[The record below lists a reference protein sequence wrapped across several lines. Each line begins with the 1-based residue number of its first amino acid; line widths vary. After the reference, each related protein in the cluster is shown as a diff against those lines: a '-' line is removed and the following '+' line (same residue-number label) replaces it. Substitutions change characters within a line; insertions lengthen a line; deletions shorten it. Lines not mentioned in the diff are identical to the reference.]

1 MARTNHARPPALA
14 TAGGARARLVRL
26 ILGELD
32 QRWKLQA
39 ACRGHPRPDIFYP
52 PPARADADI
61 KRSQSERRRRIIVA
75 EAKSICRRCPVR
87 ASFEA
92 SKFGIPPGGTGEC
105 LEFADT
111 LGDYN
116 GIWGGLT
123 ARERGR
129 KRDER

>member
-1 MARTNHARPPALA
+1 M
-14 TAGGARARLVRL
+14 RLL
-26 ILGELD
+26 LGELD
-32 QRWKLQA
+32 PVWKLRA

-75 EAKSICRRCPVR
+75 EAKSVCRRCPVR
-87 ASFEA
+87 AASFA
-92 SKFGIPPGGTGEC
+92 PRPGDVGTGEC
-105 LEFADT
+105 LDFADT

>member
-1 MARTNHARPPALA
+1 LSHPQPEHARPPSLSE
-14 TAGGARARLVRL
+14 TGGGARARLVRL
-26 ILGELD
+26 ILASLSHD
-32 QRWKLQA
+32 WKLRA

-75 EAKSICRRCPVR
+75 EAKSVCRRCPVQ
-87 ASFEA
+87 EQ
-92 SKFGIPPGGTGEC
+92 C
-105 LEFADT
+105 LEFADE

-116 GIWGGLT
+116 GIWGGRT

>member
-1 MARTNHARPPALA
+1 M
-14 TAGGARARLVRL
+14 RL

-32 QRWKLQA
+32 QEWKLRA

-61 KRSQSERRRRIIVA
+61 KRSHSERRRRIVVA
-75 EAKSICRRCPVR
+75 EAKSLCRRCPVR
-87 ASFEA
+87 AKFEDTR
-92 SKFGIPPGGTGEC
+92 FGIPPGGTGEC
-105 LEFADT
+105 LAFADA
-111 LGDYN
+111 LGDYH

-129 KRDER
+129 PRDER

>member
-1 MARTNHARPPALA
+1 MA

-26 ILGELD
+26 ILGDLGQD
-32 QRWKLQA
+32 WMRRA
-39 ACRGHPRPDIFYP
+39 ACRNHERPDIFYP
-52 PPARADADI
+52 PAARADADI

-75 EAKSICRRCPVR
+75 EAKSVCRMCPVR
-87 ASFEA
+87 AKFDET
-92 SKFGIPPGGTGEC
+92 KFGIPPGGTGQC
-105 LEFADT
+105 LEFADAI
-111 LGDYN
+111 GDYN